1 MESTPQVY
9 PSLEPV
15 APVKPVAPY
24 LGGKRVLSKRLC
36 AQIEQVP
43 HDLYAEPFVGMG
55 GVFFRRPRRP
65 RTEVINDLNRDV
77 ATLFRVL
84 QRHYEAF
91 LDMLKWRLASR
102 ADFERL
108 MATDPD
114 TLTDLERAA
123 RFLQLQRLGFGG
135 KVAGRTFG
143 VTLTEP
149 ARFDVAKLQ
158 PLLEAAHER
167 LCGVVIECLPY
178 EAFLQRYDSPRTLFF
193 LDPPYYGSEHY
204 YGRELFPRSEFE
216 RLAEALKGLRSAFVM
231 TINDVRETRELFGFA
246 AFKSLTLSYSVGMK
260 NGTVAKEIV
269 VTNRP
274 ALLER
279 LEN

>member
-1 MESTPQVY
+1 MGLIDVRPIS
-9 PSLEPV
+9 PV
-15 APVKPVAPY
+15 AGYV
-24 LGGKRVLSKRLC
+24 GGKRQLAGRLTPLFE
-36 AQIEQVP
+36 IVD

-55 GVFFRRPRRP
+55 GIFFRRERRP
-65 RTEVINDLNRDV
+65 KAEVINDLSRDV

-91 LDMLKWRLASR
+91 MDMLKWRLASR

-108 MATDPD
+108 MSTDPD

-143 VTLTEP
+143 VSTTGP
-149 ARFDVAKLQ
+149 ARFDVAKLH

-167 LCGVVIECLPY
+167 LSSVVIECLPY
-178 EAFLQRYDSPRTLFF
+178 QAFLERYDRPGALFF
-193 LDPPYYGSEHY
+193 LDPPYFGSEHY
-204 YGRELFPRSEFE
+204 YGRDLFSREDFE
-216 RLAEALKGLRSAFVM
+216 RLAAALKGLRGAFVM
-231 TINDVRETRELFGFA
+231 TVNDVRETREWFEFA
-246 AFKSLTLSYSVGMK
+246 AMKSLSLSYSVGSN
-260 NGTVAKEIV
+260 NGTAARELVI
-269 VTNRP
+269 TNRGE
-274 ALLER
+274 LLGR